1 MCVLFEKMIK
11 SEIFVIFSISA
22 ISASFRMIFAPI
34 DTSRRAESIGDVP
47 ECSIYGETST
57 KNELEDLEADVV
69 VILIK

>member
-11 SEIFVIFSISA
+11 SEILVIFSISA

-47 ECSIYGETST
+47 ECFYGETSA
-57 KNELEDLEADVV
+57 KNQLKDLEADIAVLLV
-69 VILIK
+69 K

>member
-47 ECSIYGETST
+47 ECFYGEN
-57 KNELEDLEADVV
+57 KRKKINLK
-69 VILIK
+69 I